1 MIALVVVAAMRI
13 ADETGGQLAE
23 ALERA
28 SQTLRQ
34 KLAME
39 GKIRALT
46 SQGKLQAWV
55 VGALPLLL
63 MAVLNKMEPQAM
75 NLMFTSRA
83 GWACLVVI
91 GLFEFFGVMIIRK
104 IVDIDV

>member
-1 MIALVVVAAMRI
+1 
-13 ADETGGQLAE
+13 LAE

-63 MAVLNKMEPQAM
+63 IAVLNKMEPQAM
-75 NLMFTSRA
+75 NLMFTTRA
-83 GWACLVVI
+83 GWASLVVI
-91 GLFEFFGVMIIRK
+91 GLLEFFGVMVIRK

>member
-1 MIALVVVAAMRI
+1 
-13 ADETGGQLAE
+13 
-23 ALERA
+23 
-28 SQTLRQ
+28 
-34 KLAME
+34 ME

-63 MAVLNKMEPQAM
+63 MVVLNKMEPQAM

-83 GWACLVVI
+83 GWASLVVI